1 MTDINAFANA
11 FAAVWNEPDAEL
23 RRAAVARLWDE
34 DAVEYTPENTY
45 RGHDEL
51 EKRVAAA
58 YEQFVAPGEN
68 VFAAADDVR
77 GHHGALVFT
86 THLVP
91 AGGGSPQWSGTIV
104 LLLTPGGRI
113 ERDYQF
119 PPA

>member
-1 MTDINAFANA
+1 MTDINAIVND

-23 RRAAVARLWDE
+23 RRAAVVRLWDE
-34 DAVEYTPENTY
+34 DAIEYTTEDTY

-58 YEQFVAPGEN
+58 YEQFVSPGESIF
-68 VFAAADDVR
+68 VAGDDVR
-77 GHHGALVFT
+77 SHHGALIFT

-91 AGGGSPQWSGTIV
+91 VGGGSPQWSGTIV
-104 LLLTPGGRI
+104 LLLTSAGRI